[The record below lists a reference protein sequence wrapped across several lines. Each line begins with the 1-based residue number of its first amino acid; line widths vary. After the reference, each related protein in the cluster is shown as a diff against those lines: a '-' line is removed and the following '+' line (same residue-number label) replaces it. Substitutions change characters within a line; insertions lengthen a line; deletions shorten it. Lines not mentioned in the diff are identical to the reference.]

1 MKRSPVLRLGGLLR
15 QWQECLAEIVW
26 GKDYPIYSVQRSNPL
41 ALLVFQSVVHKDHMH
56 EALHRWKVVL
66 VQHLNQH
73 RYRSMS

>member
-1 MKRSPVLRLGGLLR
+1 
-15 QWQECLAEIVW
+15 
-26 GKDYPIYSVQRSNPL
+26 
-41 ALLVFQSVVHKDHMH
+41 MH